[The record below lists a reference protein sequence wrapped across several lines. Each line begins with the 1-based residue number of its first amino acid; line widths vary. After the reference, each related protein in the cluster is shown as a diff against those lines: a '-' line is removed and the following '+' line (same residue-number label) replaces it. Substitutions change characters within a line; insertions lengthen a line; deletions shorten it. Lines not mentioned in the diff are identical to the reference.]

1 MNEKLIKAFGDL
13 DDDVVMEQ
21 IKEMKAAG
29 KETIEILGDLQA
41 GMDVVGKHFEEKEYY
56 LSELIMASEIFK
68 EAIEAAGG
76 ISNIAGA
83 ESYGTMVLGTVKG
96 DIHDI
101 GKNIV
106 SAIMSCNGFRV
117 IDLGTDVPIEKFVET
132 VKAEKPELVGI
143 SCLLTTNF
151 DHMKQTVAAIRAAG
165 SKAKVIIGG
174 GPCNESTVT
183 HVGAD
188 ALARDAQDGI
198 EVAKELLGV
207 N

>member
-1 MNEKLIKAFGDL
+1 MNEKLVAAFGSL
-13 DDDVVMEQ
+13 DDDVVMEE
-21 IKEMKAAG
+21 IKKMKADG
-29 KETIEILGDLQA
+29 VGTLEILTDLQA
-41 GMDVVGKHFEEKEYY
+41 GMDVVGKHYEDKEYY

-68 EAIEAAGG
+68 ESIEAAGG
-76 ISNIAGA
+76 ISDLAGA

-106 SAIMSCNGFRV
+106 SAIMSCNGFKV
-117 IDLGTDVPIEKFVET
+117 IDLGTDVSIEKFVET
-132 VKAEKPELVGI
+132 VKTEKPELVGI

-151 DHMKQTVAAIRAAG
+151 DHMKQTVAAIKEAG
-165 SKAKVIIGG
+165 SDAKVIIGG
-174 GPCNESTVT
+174 GPCNESTVV

-198 EVAKELLGV
+198 EVAKKLLGV

>member
-1 MNEKLIKAFGDL
+1 MNEKLVNAFGSL
-13 DDDVVMEQ
+13 DDEVVMAELG
-21 IKEMKAAG
+21 KMKTDG
-29 KETIEILGDLQA
+29 VDTLTILANLQA
-41 GMDVVGKHFEEKEYY
+41 GMDVVGKHYEEKEYY

-68 EAIEAAGG
+68 DSIEALGG
-76 ISNIAGA
+76 IGNIANA

-106 SAIMSCNGFRV
+106 SAIMSCNGFKV

-151 DHMKQTVAAIRAAG
+151 DNMKQTVAAIREAG
-165 SKAKVIIGG
+165 SNAKVIIGG
-174 GPCNESTVT
+174 GPCNESTVA

-198 EVAKELLGV
+198 EVAKKLLGV

>member
-1 MNEKLIKAFGDL
+1 MNEKLINALGSL
-13 DDDVVMEQ
+13 DDDVVMAE
-21 IKEMKAAG
+21 IKNMKEEGADTLA
-29 KETIEILGDLQA
+29 ILGDLQD
-41 GMDVVGKHFEEKEYY
+41 GMDVVGKHYEDKEYY

-68 EAIEAAGG
+68 EAVEAAGG
-76 ISNIAGA
+76 LSDLVNA
-83 ESYGTMVLGTVKG
+83 ETCGTMVLGTVKG

-106 SAIMSCNGFRV
+106 SAIMSCNGFKV

-132 VKAEKPELVGI
+132 VNAEKPELVGI

-151 DHMKQTVAAIRAAG
+151 DNMKQTIAEIRAAG
-165 SKAKVIIGG
+165 NDAKVIIGG

-198 EVAKELLGV
+198 EVAKKLLGV